1 VEYDYLMS
9 SAKLSSKGRITI
21 PARIRERLGLRTG
34 DFLEF
39 VEMENGVFAVVAA
52 SLSVQKLK
60 GIIRRPLRPVS
71 IDDMNT
77 AIAAR
82 AYRLSS

>member
-1 VEYDYLMS
+1 MS

-21 PARIRERLGLRTG
+21 PARIRERFGLQTG

-39 VEMENGVFAVVAA
+39 VEMRNGVFAVVAA

-60 GIIRRPLRPVS
+60 GIIRRPLKPVS
-71 IDDMNT
+71 VHDMNT
-77 AIAAR
+77 AIAAQ
-82 AYRLSS
+82 ASRLSS